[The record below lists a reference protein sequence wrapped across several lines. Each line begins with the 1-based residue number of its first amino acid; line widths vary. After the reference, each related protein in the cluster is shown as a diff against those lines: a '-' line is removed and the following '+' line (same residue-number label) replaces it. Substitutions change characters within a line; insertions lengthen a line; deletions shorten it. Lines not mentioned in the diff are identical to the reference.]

1 MPTRDGA
8 HAYTDEEKAEIIAH
22 VLVNVACGRPVDR
35 IFRED
40 DMTENGISLPDQ
52 RTFWKWSFADEAGEI
67 GQKLARARE
76 YGVEALIDRAIATAE
91 TTQMGEEITIER
103 DPEHEADRAAGGSVT
118 DKDGNPVEGTVVKVK
133 RTDMIAHRK
142 LYIET
147 MFKAAQML
155 KPKTYGPKL
164 DVTSDGKQ
172 LGLAEAIEQG
182 RKRVHQALLERQQQ
196 DEDSQ

>member
-1 MPTRDGA
+1 MGRNRDVPN
-8 HAYTDEEKAEIIAH
+8 YTDEERAEIIAH

-40 DMTENGISLPDQ
+40 DLIANGVKLPAQ
-52 RTFWKWSFADEAGEI
+52 STFWLWLFQDESNELSG
-67 GQKLARARE
+67 KLARARE

-103 DPEHEADRAAGGSVT
+103 DPEHQKDLDDGAEIT
-118 DKDGNPVEGTVVKVK
+118 DGDGNKYEGMTVKVK
-133 RTDMIAHRK
+133 RSDMLAHRK

-164 DVTSDGKQ
+164 DLTSDGQK
-172 LGLAEAIEQG
+172 LGLGEELEAMRLREAEYMRN
-182 RKRVHQALLERQQQ
+182 RK
-196 DEDSQ
+196 